1 MNNLKKFA
9 TEADYSA
16 ATLNYPAVSWV
27 VSGDTVKYDK
37 EAPVEVNDKL
47 MFSFISAEG
56 SAGSGKDI
64 VIYNCGSSDVEQSVT
79 SITVNDVAIQD
90 FSNCTLSNY
99 TQSDT
104 VYVVKYGLEGT
115 TIGDWFSGD
124 LGGGSSSGT
133 EPIDVLIPSQITS
146 IEDLPTDA
154 TALVVEA
161 TTPPSISID
170 WSSMVSINGI
180 YVPDAAVNTYKATT
194 GWEDENEKIYPISEY
209 EGNLPV

>member
-1 MNNLKKFA
+1 MNNLRRFN
-9 TEADYSA
+9 TEEEYSST
-16 ATLNYPAVSWV
+16 TLSYPAVSWI

-47 MFSFISAEG
+47 MFAFTSAEG
-56 SAGSGKDI
+56 SAGSGRDI

-99 TQSDT
+99 TESDT

-124 LGGGSSSGT
+124 LGGGNSSSPQ
-133 EPIDVLIPSQITS
+133 PIDVLIPANVTN
-146 IEDLPTDA
+146 IEFLPDNINN
-154 TALVVEA
+154 LVFQ
-161 TTPPSISID
+161 
-170 WSSMVSINGI
+170 SSTVQNMSYDSSSFMGEGI
-180 YVPDAAVNTYKATT
+180 YVPDDAVNTYKESVEWGNRTAL
-194 GWEDENEKIYPISEY
+194 IHPISDY
-209 EGNLPV
+209 SGNLPV